1 MHCDKIVTCT
11 FSGNQLNGRVPKPSS
26 VKSLESPRLVTPSAV
41 DFNLIDRARTLFE
54 VAFPAAKLPAT
65 WSHGNRTFSIQDYLG
80 FMLLGLYVPTCDSL
94 RGLCRASELEEF
106 KRRYRCFT
114 MDLSSISKAQAHV
127 PEEMLLPIIAQLSDE
142 TRAQAR
148 QAVRQADHVDP
159 QASCPDVAQLGKF
172 ALRVVDS
179 TVFAALPKMT
189 WALFGAGKAR
199 KDGKKTASVRFH
211 VSFDPIALCPLAC
224 AVTSATVDEKKKWQD
239 LRPDKSSAEDGDD
252 PSVEIGDRNFGSSHQ
267 TLHDLTEEG
276 VNFVV
281 RIKQATHLEILEE
294 IAVSDEEKAA
304 GIERHAWVS
313 MGKSK
318 KNRHH
323 HRVRIIWLK
332 RPGKVILLATNL
344 AVEDAEAWVV
354 AEMYR
359 QRWQIELFFWWLKK
373 IVKVGHW
380 FARSEKGVRIQLY
393 LVIILTLLIQL
404 QTGRRPTKRMIELLH
419 FYAQGMVSETE
430 LIVGLKARA
439 READLAR
446 ESSRKRYLAN
456 KQAIQK

>member
-1 MHCDKIVTCT
+1 
-11 FSGNQLNGRVPKPSS
+11 
-26 VKSLESPRLVTPSAV
+26 
-41 DFNLIDRARTLFE
+41 
-54 VAFPAAKLPAT
+54 
-65 WSHGNRTFSIQDYLG
+65 
-80 FMLLGLYVPTCDSL
+80 
-94 RGLCRASELEEF
+94 
-106 KRRYRCFT
+106 
-114 MDLSSISKAQAHV
+114 
-127 PEEMLLPIIAQLSDE
+127 MLLPIIAQLSGE

-148 QAVRQADHVDP
+148 QAARQAAAGDS
-159 QASCPDVAQLGKF
+159 QGCCPDAAQLGKF

-179 TVFAALPKMT
+179 SVFAALPRMT
-189 WALFGAGKAR
+189 WALFGAGRAR
-199 KDGKKTASVRFH
+199 NDGKKTASVRFH

-224 AVTSATVDEKKKWQD
+224 AVTSASVDEKKKWRD
-239 LRPDKSSAEDGDD
+239 IRAKRPNPTD
-252 PSVEIGDRNFGSSHQ
+252 PSVEVGDRNFGSNHKALS
-267 TLHDLTEEG
+267 DLTEEG

-294 IAVSDEEKAA
+294 LTISEAEKAA

-313 MGKSK
+313 MGKAK
-318 KNRHH
+318 KNRGH

-332 RPGKVILLATNL
+332 RPDKVILLATNL
-344 AVEDAEAWVV
+344 QSEDAEALVV

-373 IVKVGHW
+373 IVKAGHW

-393 LVIILTLLIQL
+393 LVMILALLLQL

-430 LIVGLKARA
+430 LVAGLKARA

-446 ESSRKRYLAN
+446 ASSRKRYLAN
-456 KQAIQK
+456 QQAAGK

>member
-1 MHCDKIVTCT
+1 M
-11 FSGNQLNGRVPKPSS
+11 PKPSYA
-26 VKSLESPRLVTPSAV
+26 KSPEPPQTEPPCAV

-54 VAFPAAKLPAT
+54 AAFPAAQLPAT

-106 KRRYRCFT
+106 MQRYRCFA
-114 MDLSSISKAQAHV
+114 MDLASVSKAQAHV
-127 PEEMLLPIIAQLSDE
+127 PEEMLLPIIAQLSGE

-148 QAVRQADHVDP
+148 QTARQAGGVDP
-159 QASCPDVAQLGKF
+159 QAPCSDAAQLGKF

-179 TVFAALPKMT
+179 SVFAALPKMT

-199 KDGKKTASVRFH
+199 KDSKKTASVRFH

-224 AVTSATVDEKKKWQD
+224 AVTSATVDEKKKWRD
-239 LRPDKSSAEDGDD
+239 IRTGKSPEENGSV
-252 PSVEIGDRNFGSSHQ
+252 PSIEIGDRNFGSNHKN
-267 TLHDLTEEG
+267 LHDLTEEG

-294 IAVSDEEKAA
+294 IALSEEEKAA
-304 GIERHAWVS
+304 GIERHAWVR

-318 KNRHH
+318 KNRDH
-323 HRVRIIWLK
+323 HRVRIIWLE
-332 RPGKVILLATNL
+332 RPDKVILLATNL
-344 AVEDAEAWVV
+344 ASEDAEALVV

-373 IVKVGHW
+373 IVKAGHW
-380 FARSEKGVRIQLY
+380 FAQSEKGVRIQLY
-393 LVIILTLLIQL
+393 LVMILALLLQL

-419 FYAQGMVSETE
+419 FYVQGMVSETE

-446 ESSRKRYLAN
+446 ESSRKRYLSN
-456 KQAIQK
+456 KQTVRK

>member
-1 MHCDKIVTCT
+1 M
-11 FSGNQLNGRVPKPSS
+11 PKPFSA
-26 VKSLESPRLVTPSAV
+26 KSPEPPQTETPCAV

-54 VAFPAAKLPAT
+54 AAFPAAELPAT

-106 KRRYRCFT
+106 KLRYRCFA
-114 MDLSSISKAQAHV
+114 MDLASVSKAQAHV
-127 PEEMLLPIIAQLSDE
+127 PEEMLLPIIAQLSGE

-148 QAVRQADHVDP
+148 QAARHAGDIDP
-159 QASCPDVAQLGKF
+159 RAPCPDAAQLGKF

-179 TVFAALPKMT
+179 SVFAALPRMT

-199 KDGKKTASVRFH
+199 KDGKKSASVRFH

-224 AVTSATVDEKKKWQD
+224 AVTSATVDEKKKWRD
-239 LRPDKSSAEDGDD
+239 IRADKSPAQDAGD
-252 PSVEIGDRNFGSSHQ
+252 PSVEIGDRNFGSNHK

-294 IAVSDEEKAA
+294 IAVSEEEKAV
-304 GIERHAWVS
+304 GIQRHAWVR

-318 KNRHH
+318 KNRDH
-323 HRVRIIWLK
+323 HRVRIIWLE
-332 RPGKVILLATNL
+332 RPDKVILLATNL
-344 AVEDAEAWVV
+344 ASEDAEALVV

-373 IVKVGHW
+373 IAKAGHW
-380 FARSEKGVRIQLY
+380 FAQSEKGVRIQLY
-393 LVIILTLLIQL
+393 LVMILALLLQL

-430 LIVGLKARA
+430 LIIGLKARA
-439 READLAR
+439 HEADLAR

-456 KQAIQK
+456 KQAVRK

>member
-1 MHCDKIVTCT
+1 M
-11 FSGNQLNGRVPKPSS
+11 NGRVPKPSS
-26 VKSLESPRLVTPSAV
+26 SAKSPEPPQLETPGTV
-41 DFNLIDRARTLFE
+41 DFNLIDRARILFDA
-54 VAFPAAKLPAT
+54 AFPAAELPAT

-106 KRRYRCFT
+106 KLRYRCFA
-114 MDLSSISKAQAHV
+114 MDLGSVSKAQAHV
-127 PEEMLLPIIAQLSDE
+127 PEEMLLPIIAQLSGE

-148 QAVRQADHVDP
+148 QVVRQAGDFDP
-159 QASCPDVAQLGKF
+159 QGSCPDAAQLGKF

-179 TVFAALPKMT
+179 SVFAALPRMT

-199 KDGKKTASVRFH
+199 KDGRKTASVRFH

-224 AVTSATVDEKKKWQD
+224 AVTSAAVDEKKRWRD
-239 LRPDKSSAEDGDD
+239 IRADKSPAEDGSD
-252 PSVEIGDRNFGSSHQ
+252 PSVEIGDRNFGSNHE

-281 RIKQATHLEILEE
+281 RIKQATHLEVLEE
-294 IAVSDEEKAA
+294 IAVSEEEKAV
-304 GIERHAWVS
+304 GIQRHAWVR

-318 KNRHH
+318 KNRDH
-323 HRVRIIWLK
+323 HRVRIIWLE
-332 RPGKVILLATNL
+332 RPDKVILLATNL
-344 AVEDAEAWVV
+344 ASEDAEASVV

-373 IVKVGHW
+373 IVKAGHW
-380 FARSEKGVRIQLY
+380 FAQSEKGVRIQLY
-393 LVIILTLLIQL
+393 LVMILALLLQL
-404 QTGRRPTKRMIELLH
+404 QTGRRPTKRMIELLQ
-419 FYAQGMVSETE
+419 FYVQGMVSETE
-430 LIVGLKARA
+430 LVTGLKARA

-446 ESSRKRYLAN
+446 ESSRKRYLAS
-456 KQAIQK
+456 KQAARK

>member
-1 MHCDKIVTCT
+1 MRKPTSIKSSELT
-11 FSGNQLNGRVPKPSS
+11 QL
-26 VKSLESPRLVTPSAV
+26 ETPSAV
-41 DFNLIDRARTLFE
+41 DFNVIDRARTLFE
-54 VAFPAAKLPAT
+54 AAFPATEIPAT

-80 FMLLGLYVPTCDSL
+80 FILLGLYVPTCDSL

-106 KRRYRCFT
+106 KRRYRCFA
-114 MDLSSISKAQAHV
+114 MDLASVSKAQAHV
-127 PEEMLLPIIAQLSDE
+127 PEEMLLPIIAQLSGE

-148 QAVRQADHVDP
+148 QAARQAGDFDSR
-159 QASCPDVAQLGKF
+159 ASCPDVAQLGKF

-179 TVFAALPKMT
+179 SVFAALPRMT
-189 WALFGAGKAR
+189 WALFGAGRAR

-224 AVTSATVDEKKKWQD
+224 AVTSATVDEKKKWRD
-239 LRPDKSSAEDGDD
+239 IRADKSAAENRGD
-252 PSVEIGDRNFGSSHQ
+252 PSVEVGDRNFGSNHK

-294 IAVSDEEKAA
+294 IAVSEEEKAL
-304 GIERHAWVS
+304 GIQRHAWVR

-318 KNRHH
+318 KNRDH
-323 HRVRIIWLK
+323 HRVRIIWLE
-332 RPGKVILLATNL
+332 RPDKVILLATNL
-344 AVEDAEAWVV
+344 DIEDAEAHVV

-373 IVKVGHW
+373 IVKAGHW
-380 FARSEKGVRIQLY
+380 FAESEKGVRIQLY
-393 LVIILTLLIQL
+393 LVMILALLLQL

-430 LIVGLKARA
+430 LIIGLKARA

-456 KQAIQK
+456 KKATGK

>member
-1 MHCDKIVTCT
+1 
-11 FSGNQLNGRVPKPSS
+11 VPKLSS
-26 VKSLESPRLVTPSAV
+26 FKPPKPQHVQTPGAV

-54 VAFPAAKLPAT
+54 TAFPAAELPAT
-65 WSHGNRTFSIQDYLG
+65 WSHGNRTFTIQDYLG

-94 RGLCRASELEEF
+94 RGLCRASELEQF
-106 KRRYRCFT
+106 KQRYRCFA
-114 MDLSSISKAQAHV
+114 MDLASVSKAQVHV
-127 PEEMLLPIIAQLSDE
+127 PEEMLLPIITQLSGE
-142 TRAQAR
+142 TRAQAQQARQAMR
-148 QAVRQADHVDP
+148 QAVAVNSQAP
-159 QASCPDVAQLGKF
+159 CPAAAELGKF

-179 TVFAALPKMT
+179 SVFAALPKMT

-199 KDGKKTASVRFH
+199 NDGKKTASVRFH

-224 AVTSATVDEKKKWQD
+224 AVTAATVDEKKKWRD
-239 LRPDKSSAEDGDD
+239 LRRDPSPAKSPLEHGGD

-267 TLHDLTEEG
+267 TLHDLTEED

-294 IAVSDEEKAA
+294 IAVSAEEKAV
-304 GIERHAWVS
+304 GIQRHAWVR

-318 KNRHH
+318 KARDH
-323 HRVRIIWLK
+323 HRVRIIWLE
-332 RPGKVILLATNL
+332 RPDKVILLATNL
-344 AVEDAEAWVV
+344 ASEDAEALVV

-373 IVKVGHW
+373 IAKTGHW
-380 FARSEKGVRIQLY
+380 LAQSEKGVRIQLY
-393 LVIILTLLIQL
+393 LVMILALLLQL
-404 QTGRRPTKRMIELLH
+404 QTGQRPTKRMIELLH

-430 LIVGLKARA
+430 LIIGLKARA

-446 ESSRKRYLAN
+446 ESSRKRYLAS
-456 KQAIQK
+456 KQAVRK

>member
-1 MHCDKIVTCT
+1 M
-11 FSGNQLNGRVPKPSS
+11 PKPFSA
-26 VKSLESPRLVTPSAV
+26 KSPEPPQTETPCAV

-54 VAFPAAKLPAT
+54 AAFPAAELPAT

-106 KRRYRCFT
+106 KLRYRCFA
-114 MDLSSISKAQAHV
+114 MDLASVSKAQAHV
-127 PEEMLLPIIAQLSDE
+127 PEEMLLPIIAQLSGE

-148 QAVRQADHVDP
+148 QAARHAGDIDP
-159 QASCPDVAQLGKF
+159 RAPCPDAAQLGKF

-179 TVFAALPKMT
+179 SVFAALPRMT

-199 KDGKKTASVRFH
+199 KDGRKTASVRFH

-224 AVTSATVDEKKKWQD
+224 AVTSATVDEKKKWRD
-239 LRPDKSSAEDGDD
+239 IRADKSPAQDAGD
-252 PSVEIGDRNFGSSHQ
+252 PSVEIGDRNFGSNHK

-294 IAVSDEEKAA
+294 IAVSEEETAV
-304 GIERHAWVS
+304 GIQRHAWVR

-318 KNRHH
+318 KNRDH
-323 HRVRIIWLK
+323 HRVRIIWLE
-332 RPGKVILLATNL
+332 RPDKVILLATNL
-344 AVEDAEAWVV
+344 ASEDAEALVV

-373 IVKVGHW
+373 IVKAGHW
-380 FARSEKGVRIQLY
+380 FAQSEKGVRIQLY
-393 LVIILTLLIQL
+393 LVMILALLLQL

-430 LIVGLKARA
+430 LIIGLKARA
-439 READLAR
+439 HEADLAR

-456 KQAIQK
+456 KQAVRK

>member
-1 MHCDKIVTCT
+1 M
-11 FSGNQLNGRVPKPSS
+11 PKPSCA
-26 VKSLESPRLVTPSAV
+26 KSTQSPQPETPGAV

-54 VAFPAAKLPAT
+54 AAFPATELPPT
-65 WSHGNRTFSIQDYLG
+65 WRHGNRTFSIQDYLG

-94 RGLCRASELEEF
+94 RGLCRASELGEF
-106 KRRYRCFT
+106 KRRYRCFA
-114 MDLSSISKAQAHV
+114 MDLASVSKAQAHV
-127 PEEMLLPIIAQLSDE
+127 PEEMLLPVIARLSGE

-148 QAVRQADHVDP
+148 QAARQAGGAGP
-159 QASCPDVAQLGKF
+159 PTPCPAVAQLGKF

-179 TVFAALPKMT
+179 SVFAALPAMT

-199 KDGKKTASVRFH
+199 KDGRKTASVRFH

-224 AVTSATVDEKKKWQD
+224 AVTSAAVDERKKWRDIRAGRSPAQD
-239 LRPDKSSAEDGDD
+239 GGD
-252 PSVEIGDRNFGSSHQ
+252 PGVEIGDRNFGGNHQ

-294 IAVSDEEKAA
+294 IAVSGEEKAV
-304 GIERHAWVS
+304 GIQRHAWVR

-318 KNRHH
+318 KNRGHR
-323 HRVRIIWLK
+323 RVRIIWLE
-332 RPGKVILLATNL
+332 RPDKVILLATNL
-344 AVEDAEAWVV
+344 AVGDAEALVV

-359 QRWQIELFFWWLKK
+359 LRWQIELFFWWLKK
-373 IVKVGHW
+373 IVKTGHW

-393 LVIILTLLIQL
+393 LVMILALLLQL

-419 FYAQGMVSETE
+419 FYVQGMVSETE
-430 LIVGLKARA
+430 LIAGLKARA

-446 ESSRKRYLAN
+446 ESSRKRYLAA
-456 KQAIQK
+456 KRAAGK

>member
-1 MHCDKIVTCT
+1 M
-11 FSGNQLNGRVPKPSS
+11 PKPFSA
-26 VKSLESPRLVTPSAV
+26 KSPEPPQTETPCAV

-54 VAFPAAKLPAT
+54 AAFPAAELPAT

-106 KRRYRCFT
+106 KLRYRCFA
-114 MDLSSISKAQAHV
+114 MDLASVSKAQAHV
-127 PEEMLLPIIAQLSDE
+127 PEEMLLPIIAQLSGE

-148 QAVRQADHVDP
+148 QAARQAGDIDP
-159 QASCPDVAQLGKF
+159 RAPCPDAAQLGKF

-179 TVFAALPKMT
+179 SVFAALPRMT

-199 KDGKKTASVRFH
+199 KDGKKSASVRFH

-224 AVTSATVDEKKKWQD
+224 AVTSATVDEKKKWRDIRAGKSPAQD
-239 LRPDKSSAEDGDD
+239 AGD
-252 PSVEIGDRNFGSSHQ
+252 PSVEIGDRNFGSNHK

-294 IAVSDEEKAA
+294 IAVSEEEKAV
-304 GIERHAWVS
+304 GIQRHAWVR

-318 KNRHH
+318 KNRDH
-323 HRVRIIWLK
+323 HRVRIIWLE
-332 RPGKVILLATNL
+332 RPDKVILLATNL
-344 AVEDAEAWVV
+344 ASEDAEALVV

-373 IVKVGHW
+373 IVKAGHW
-380 FARSEKGVRIQLY
+380 FAQSEKGVRIQLY
-393 LVIILTLLIQL
+393 LVMILALLLQL

-430 LIVGLKARA
+430 LIIGLKARA
-439 READLAR
+439 HEADLAR

-456 KQAIQK
+456 KQAARK

>member
-1 MHCDKIVTCT
+1 
-11 FSGNQLNGRVPKPSS
+11 
-26 VKSLESPRLVTPSAV
+26 
-41 DFNLIDRARTLFE
+41 
-54 VAFPAAKLPAT
+54 
-65 WSHGNRTFSIQDYLG
+65 
-80 FMLLGLYVPTCDSL
+80 MLLGLYVPTCDSL

-106 KRRYRCFT
+106 KQRYRCFA
-114 MDLSSISKAQAHV
+114 MDLASVSKAQAHV
-127 PEEMLLPIIAQLSDE
+127 PEEMLLPIIAQLSRE
-142 TRAQAR
+142 SRAQAR
-148 QAVRQADHVDP
+148 QAKRQGGAVDSLP
-159 QASCPDVAQLGKF
+159 PCPVAELGKF

-179 TVFAALPKMT
+179 SVFAALPRMT
-189 WALFGAGKAR
+189 WALFGAGRAR
-199 KDGKKTASVRFH
+199 NDGKKTASVRFH

-224 AVTSATVDEKKKWQD
+224 AVTSAKVDEKQKWRD
-239 LRPDKSSAEDGDD
+239 IRATKSSPEDADA
-252 PSVEIGDRNFGSSHQ
+252 PSVEVGDRNFGSNHK

-294 IAVSDEEKAA
+294 IPVSEAEKAA
-304 GIERHAWVS
+304 GIQRHAWVR

-318 KNRHH
+318 KNRQH
-323 HRVRIIWLK
+323 HRVRIIWLE
-332 RPGKVILLATNL
+332 RPDKVILLATNL
-344 AVEDAEAWVV
+344 ACEDAETLVV

-373 IVKVGHW
+373 IVKAGHW
-380 FARSEKGVRIQLY
+380 FAQSEKGVRIQLY
-393 LVIILTLLIQL
+393 LVMILALLLQL

-430 LIVGLKARA
+430 FIAGLKARA

-456 KQAIQK
+456 KQATQK